1 MLGFYFRNVH
11 SFQSSWIVFDIG
23 LSSIHWLSQRV
34 HGWPWIPWCNTI
46 RKVPMHG
53 GCSPGAPWK
62 WTDCSGF
69 WGLDS
74 ATRVCF
80 FGFFG
85 WSIGVFFEWKNL
97 MIFLGGNGMIG
108 ATNCRVEPHHAV
120 KNQFLIPG
128 ALAAD
133 AFQHGNWGKYQ
144 YTFMNSALRHFW
156 AAFFVLEHEH
166 VSYVVKNPLGL
177 GRLHGGLRFR
187 FLGKDKNTTLELRS
201 ASGLRKLEWFTSGY
215 CRPATLGRYQSDDLN
230 FHVFDIFLQIVVIVI
245 YI

>member
-1 MLGFYFRNVH
+1 MCIVFRVLGSFLILDCHQSIGYPSGCMDDHKSHGVTPSERYPCMAAAHRVHLGNGRTVLGFGV
-11 SFQSSWIVFDIG
+11 WIQQREFVFSDF
-23 LSSIHWLSQRV
+23 SDEASV
-34 HGWPWIPWCNTI
+34 
-46 RKVPMHG
+46 
-53 GCSPGAPWK
+53 
-62 WTDCSGF
+62 F
-69 WGLDS
+69 
-74 ATRVCF
+74 
-80 FGFFG
+80 
-85 WSIGVFFEWKNL
+85 FFEWKNL

-108 ATNCRVEPHHAV
+108 ATNWRVEPHHAV

-245 YI
+245 